1 MVTPRSMAD
10 TWVLF
15 LLFSGS
21 NAVYYMNATHTPH
34 TGLFVLRM
42 YIVSFFFVIIVTS
55 NNYGNTQER

>member
-1 MVTPRSMAD
+1 MAD